1 MCQWLNVMRIFACL
15 PACLPAFLFASLP
28 TVHFCA
34 LLPADLFHFDVRSP
48 TYFRSNIEKGIYFI
62 CCVCACVYVPNHSN
76 STYIMLYGFGV
87 PLVNHDKRKTS
98 VIQLIEQ
105 VKYYP
110 FVQCTYIHTFVFARM
125 IEN

>member
-1 MCQWLNVMRIFACL
+1 MY
-15 PACLPAFLFASLP
+15 FLFVCVSESEN
-28 TVHFCA
+28 VHV
-34 LLPADLFHFDVRSP
+34 H
-48 TYFRSNIEKGIYFI
+48 
-62 CCVCACVYVPNHSN
+62 CVFETTLIRY
-76 STYIMLYGFGV
+76 TMLYGFGV

-110 FVQCTYIHTFVFARM
+110 VVGCTYARM